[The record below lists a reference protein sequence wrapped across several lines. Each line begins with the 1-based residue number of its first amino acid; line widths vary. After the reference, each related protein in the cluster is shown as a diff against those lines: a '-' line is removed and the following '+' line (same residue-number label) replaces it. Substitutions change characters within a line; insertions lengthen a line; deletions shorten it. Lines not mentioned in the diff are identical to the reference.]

1 MNENKPDKPP
11 TEEEIRASIETTLAA
26 LNMRAA
32 APYARLLQSC
42 GLKTVK
48 VYRLRLLPGE

>member
-1 MNENKPDKPP
+1 MNENKPDRPP
-11 TEEEIRASIETTLAA
+11 TEEEIKASIETTLASM
-26 LNMRAA
+26 NMRAA
-32 APYARLLQSC
+32 APYARLLQRL